1 MQNVAVDLEAV
12 PLGVAQAHIVEAVAV
27 AVVGAVEDGSVVD
40 HHQEVVALTIIME
53 TPHILV
59 EDITLKLDPPEAEI
73 PKVSSGARRI
83 ITMGL

>member
-12 PLGVAQAHIVEAVAV
+12 PLGVAQAHIVEAV